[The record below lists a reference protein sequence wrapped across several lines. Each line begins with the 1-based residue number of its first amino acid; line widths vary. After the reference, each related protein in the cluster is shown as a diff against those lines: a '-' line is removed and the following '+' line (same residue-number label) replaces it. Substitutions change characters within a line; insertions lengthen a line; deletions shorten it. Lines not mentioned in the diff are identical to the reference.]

1 MSERSEMEHVSRFSA
16 GTIPLSVLIEF
27 ISQKVYTDL
36 MRLIDLLPSKTDL
49 EKKIEIATFFS
60 RTQHIFIRL
69 EALVKW
75 SNSASKVDK
84 CEKISNFL
92 EEQTFFLISTANAL
106 SRLLRETLVSARL
119 PPFSVLSAIEVFTK
133 KGYTRLPKSIKNCAV
148 VEQSINEK
156 EKKEILLNLNS
167 LIQTRLSLSQ
177 IPNQFRKI
185 KIANGRA
192 HFLVPNEFSVTL
204 TLMSEALDF
213 PWRILDIK
221 FLIKDPLMNYQD
233 LVHPAQTRLIINQ
246 AQLRLLHRQ
255 FDKRPPLVHLYDMLH
270 AFSLSLQLDML
281 HEQAQRIRSKRSPDQ
296 FTIEAYRPSRCLSI
310 CYWHGLARTQYN
322 SIMSLDG
329 KLHPTAY
336 SLTIHVDMTEPR
348 RPLCLSHRP
357 EISTSLT
364 QLFGTTVH
372 GNCLSIETLL
382 TQTMFARAKQML
394 QDLRQELLVL
404 SPGPIRL
411 TDTPL
416 CLYVP
421 VLWPCGSQESLQ
433 VRVDPVQG
441 FICASFPLLTSLDTE
456 FGAMSSP
463 VNVPSNFTGI
473 SENFSRSSAINALSS
488 LESAF
493 NQASS
498 NRVRVVTASGG
509 LVQPSSHESD
519 RISSIQSRSLR
530 NLAHGDVRWR
540 SMISESLEHLRLC
553 LGLTR
558 LMQTAKIHRPFWHP
572 FKRHLPLILSPDQVV
587 QGKTPWFEMLIR
599 MQQSCRW
606 PILFAQ
612 LFPNNEYY
620 IACEVILAPLN
631 VEYKYYLIVCRA
643 LPEHYMSITTNSQ
656 GVLVYNHNDV
666 SSTTVGQ
673 HPSETGLFLRVTHFT
688 PLSPD
693 IVWSNNPSITLQ
705 RLCACIQKAQS
716 NIAGGRSSR
725 LTDLLNRIKLSHAID
740 DTETISGSSSSSSG
754 SVIDHQSTTTRLDE
768 PQAIVPTLAHLFSRI
783 GENLITSYL
792 TMELSCAGIEHT
804 GIHYDGSGCLPTIG
818 ITSIPFNPPSW
829 YPTGIVP
836 LMNYVHEIILRPYF
850 DPFTH
855 RRSWQLDILF
865 TGIQPHLHLDSSIN
879 GANRRKSSKYYIR
892 HQTAEWTISR
902 LHHFIIVVHNILIEW
917 ESLCLMHALC
927 YQVVNNPEIHLP
939 DGVEVYSYNLKSLAL
954 VYGKT
959 YLAEISMPTG
969 NRFNLSLGFRPLYSA
984 SSPAS
989 SSDNDNGDGDN
1000 RNDNNDGD
1008 AGADDLGGRRGGR
1021 GSGAFDDEDD
1031 GDSDDD
1037 HITTNVDFNH
1047 HMIVRQHLEELL
1059 NTSKSIHVL
1068 ATTLLNTLKFFQS
1081 MEYLRDLVLSYNGLK
1096 VLPFSSNCIKSVR
1109 GIVLIAL
1116 SSNDLILIY
1125 RASLSLRIVLK
1136 KPQQPAT
1143 LPTVKSSY
1151 PHNDSWMMGSKCIQL
1166 SDGYSQLTGKI
1177 NLYPPVPTELW
1188 GDSQTSGND
1197 LCNLVPLPAFAKF
1210 LKSLEELFEMNAE
1223 EISTGLTVSQFIQ
1236 LIRPTYANL
1245 KSGVT
1250 TTTATTSP
1258 NRLNSKLTLLE
1269 SYLSTSLLFHAAVLA
1284 TQSLDVPVLLP
1295 VCANDQKKATVDDHH
1310 RINQHHREVNTNQV
1324 YATGAF
1330 MSVWSTCQLTVH
1342 VSMLSTCCR
1351 RRACQSTGGI
1361 ECSTSSSSPSWWRLK
1376 IQLSQ
1381 NQSGCDPRWPADSL
1395 SVFEEFFDNRVCSFP
1410 FQPSA
1415 VTAFFQLLLLPPH
1428 ALRAM
1433 ARVLAF
1439 DLHSPAQA
1447 PVYVRIGL
1455 IGMGI
1460 NSRVTAVASNNN
1472 NNNNQSTNSAQQQNL
1487 LIFDTGTDLQAG
1499 MPGIIVRPPKITLQ
1513 LLIMRSHSRHQA
1525 KGPVPLAQL
1534 VLVGYDWEANHVV
1547 IYPTSSQQQS
1557 AGGNSCT
1564 AGSSSSSSSN
1574 TGVGAS
1580 AAGVGATTG
1589 ATSSNNHHLRGQSDT
1604 GGSSPS
1610 LLRLLHDTDVE
1621 SKANAMASSSSDS
1634 ALVQL
1639 VLLITQTVAA
1649 SYPISS
1655 AGPTAGGGGGPQALY
1670 G

>member
-1 MSERSEMEHVSRFSA
+1 MSERSEMEHVSRFSV

-156 EKKEILLNLNS
+156 EKQEVLLNLNS

-185 KIANGRA
+185 KITNGRA

-246 AQLRLLHRQ
+246 AQSRLLHRQ

-329 KLHPTAY
+329 KLYPTAY

-364 QLFGTTVH
+364 QLVGTTVQR
-372 GNCLSIETLL
+372 NCLSIETLL
-382 TQTMFARAKQML
+382 TQTMFARGKQML

-404 SPGPIRL
+404 SPGPVRL
-411 TDTPL
+411 TDAPL

-433 VRVDPVQG
+433 VRIDPVQG

-456 FGAMSSP
+456 FGALSSP
-463 VNVPSNFTGI
+463 VNIPSNFTGI
-473 SENFSRSSAINALSS
+473 TENFSRSSAINALAS

-498 NRVRVVTASGG
+498 NRVRIVTASGG
-509 LVQPSSHESD
+509 GGLVQPHESD

-540 SMISESLEHLRLC
+540 TVISDCLEHLRLC

-572 FKRHLPLILSPDQVV
+572 FKRHLPLILSPVQVAAA
-587 QGKTPWFEMLIR
+587 KTPWCEMLIR
-599 MQQSCRW
+599 LQQSCRW

-631 VEYKYYLIVCRA
+631 VLYKYYLIVCSA
-643 LPEHYMSITTNSQ
+643 LPEHYMSSISTNSQ
-656 GVLVYNHNDV
+656 GVLVYNNQGEV
-666 SSTTVGQ
+666 SSTTTATTTAGHHHQQQ
-673 HPSETGLFLRVTHFT
+673 HPGETGLFLQVTHFT

-705 RLCACIQKAQS
+705 RLCACIRKAQA
-716 NIAGGRSSR
+716 NIADGRSSR
-725 LTDLLNRIKLSHAID
+725 LTELLNRIKLSHAID
-740 DTETISGSSSSSSG
+740 TEAISSSSNSGSSS
-754 SVIDHQSTTTRLDE
+754 TLDE
-768 PQAIVPTLAHLFSRI
+768 PQATVPTLAHLFSRL
-783 GENLITSYL
+783 GENVITSYI

-804 GIHYDGSGCLPTIG
+804 GIHYDGSGCLPTIA

-829 YPTGIVP
+829 YPTGGGIIP
-836 LMNYVHEIILRPYF
+836 LMNYVHEIVLRPYF

-865 TGIQPHLHLDSSIN
+865 TGIQPHLN
-879 GANRRKSSKYYIR
+879 NAANRKSKSSKYIR
-892 HQTAEWTISR
+892 HQTAEWTVSR
-902 LHHFIIVVHNILIEW
+902 LEHFIIVVHNILIEW

-927 YQVVNNPEIHLP
+927 YHVVSNPEIHLP

-969 NRFNLSLGFRPLYSA
+969 GNRFNLSLGFRPLDSA
-984 SSPAS
+984 SSS
-989 SSDNDNGDGDN
+989 VVNDDRHGDN
-1000 RNDNNDGD
+1000 RNNNNDGD
-1008 AGADDLGGRRGGR
+1008 ADDCG
-1021 GSGAFDDEDD
+1021 DD
-1031 GDSDDD
+1031 GIAAFSADGDDD
-1037 HITTNVDFNH
+1037 HIVNVDFNH

-1096 VLPFSSNCIKSVR
+1096 VFPFSNNSIKSVR

-1125 RASLSLRIVLK
+1125 RASLSLRIILK
-1136 KPQQPAT
+1136 KLPQPAT
-1143 LPTVKSSY
+1143 LPSLQSSSSSSY
-1151 PHNDSWMMGSKCIQL
+1151 NHNDSWKYLKCIQL

-1177 NLYPPVPTELW
+1177 SYPSVPVPTESW
-1188 GDSQTSGND
+1188 DSQTNSGNAD
-1197 LCNLVPLPAFAKF
+1197 LCNLVPLPAFTNLHALERASTLEGRKEGLLSGGF
-1210 LKSLEELFEMNAE
+1210 LK
-1223 EISTGLTVSQFIQ
+1223 I
-1236 LIRPTYANL
+1236 
-1245 KSGVT
+1245 
-1250 TTTATTSP
+1250 
-1258 NRLNSKLTLLE
+1258 
-1269 SYLSTSLLFHAAVLA
+1269 
-1284 TQSLDVPVLLP
+1284 
-1295 VCANDQKKATVDDHH
+1295 
-1310 RINQHHREVNTNQV
+1310 
-1324 YATGAF
+1324 
-1330 MSVWSTCQLTVH
+1330 
-1342 VSMLSTCCR
+1342 
-1351 RRACQSTGGI
+1351 
-1361 ECSTSSSSPSWWRLK
+1361 
-1376 IQLSQ
+1376 
-1381 NQSGCDPRWPADSL
+1381 
-1395 SVFEEFFDNRVCSFP
+1395 
-1410 FQPSA
+1410 FQ
-1415 VTAFFQLLLLPPH
+1415 
-1428 ALRAM
+1428 
-1433 ARVLAF
+1433 
-1439 DLHSPAQA
+1439 
-1447 PVYVRIGL
+1447 
-1455 IGMGI
+1455 
-1460 NSRVTAVASNNN
+1460 
-1472 NNNNQSTNSAQQQNL
+1472 
-1487 LIFDTGTDLQAG
+1487 GT
-1499 MPGIIVRPPKITLQ
+1499 
-1513 LLIMRSHSRHQA
+1513 
-1525 KGPVPLAQL
+1525 
-1534 VLVGYDWEANHVV
+1534 
-1547 IYPTSSQQQS
+1547 
-1557 AGGNSCT
+1557 
-1564 AGSSSSSSSN
+1564 
-1574 TGVGAS
+1574 
-1580 AAGVGATTG
+1580 
-1589 ATSSNNHHLRGQSDT
+1589 
-1604 GGSSPS
+1604 
-1610 LLRLLHDTDVE
+1610 
-1621 SKANAMASSSSDS
+1621 
-1634 ALVQL
+1634 
-1639 VLLITQTVAA
+1639 
-1649 SYPISS
+1649 
-1655 AGPTAGGGGGPQALY
+1655 
-1670 G
+1670 